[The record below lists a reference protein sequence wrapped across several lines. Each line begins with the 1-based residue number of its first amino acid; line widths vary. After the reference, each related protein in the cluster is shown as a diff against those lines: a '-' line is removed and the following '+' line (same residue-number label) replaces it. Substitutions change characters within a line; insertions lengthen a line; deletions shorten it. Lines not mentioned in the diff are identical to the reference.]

1 MVQGAGIC
9 EKLAPDGPKDNGHL
23 KRALV
28 TGVNGQDGSYLAE
41 LLLER
46 GYEVHGV
53 VRRDALEDP
62 AHRLANIRGIQDRLR
77 LHVSALD
84 NPLSVYKIVS
94 DVKPDECYHLA
105 SSSFVSYNFEDEASI
120 VASNFVA
127 THSLL
132 SALKEL
138 VPACRIYFAGSSEM
152 FGAAKSSPQTE
163 ATPFNP
169 RSVYGISKLAA
180 FHLARNYR
188 EHHRMFIAAGILY
201 NHESPRRGYQFVT
214 RKISSSVA
222 RIKLGLAPGLALGNL
237 DARRDWG
244 YAPDY
249 VRAMYA
255 MLQQAKPADYVIATG
270 VGHTVRDFLRIA
282 FSTADLDFE
291 RYVTVDQSY
300 FRPSEAVEL
309 RGDASLA
316 RRDLG
321 WAPSKRFEEMVA
333 EMVESDL
340 RALSS
345 S

>member
-1 MVQGAGIC
+1 MA
-9 EKLAPDGPKDNGHL
+9 A
-23 KRALV
+23 KRALI

-62 AHRLANIRGIQDRLR
+62 AHRLANIKGIQDRIE
-77 LHVSALD
+77 LHVGALD
-84 NPLSVYKIVS
+84 NPLGIYKIVS
-94 DVKPDECYHLA
+94 GVRPEECYHLA

-120 VASNFVA
+120 VASNFTA

-132 SALKEL
+132 STLKEL
-138 VPACRIYFAGSSEM
+138 APECRTYFAGSSEM
-152 FGAAKSSPQTE
+152 FGAAKSAPQNE

-188 EHHRMFIAAGILY
+188 EHHKMFVAAGILY

-214 RKISSSVA
+214 RKITLAVA
-222 RIKLGLAPGLALGNL
+222 AIKLGVARSLPLGNL
-237 DARRDWG
+237 DATRDWG

-249 VRAMYA
+249 VRAMHA
-255 MLQQAKPADYVIATG
+255 MLQRPVPADYVIATG
-270 VGHTVRDFLRIA
+270 VSRTVREFLRTA
-282 FSTADLDFE
+282 FSVVGLE
-291 RYVTVDQSY
+291 YEPYVIVDPSY

-309 RGDASLA
+309 RGDATLA
-316 RRDLG
+316 RKELG
-321 WAPSKRFEEMVA
+321 WAPSKSFEDLVA

-340 RALSS
+340 RAMQNGRR
-345 S
+345 